1 MIQELGIKKCKTVR
15 LDECCYVRWVANML
29 KKEGVSSKACRA
41 IGQYSQC
48 QDKLEKIEKAHVS
61 FISYVWEGN
70 WRTGEQ
76 ISI

>member
-1 MIQELGIKKCKTVR
+1 M
-15 LDECCYVRWVANML
+15 ML
-29 KKEGVSSKACRA
+29 EMKRCVSLVCLCRNES
-41 IGQYSQC
+41 YP